1 MIKASLSDP
10 FYFYRILK
18 EPTLY
23 KAWNILE
30 SLLPEWGLFENFLK
44 NAPEKRKK
52 TYMDFLNKILDYA
65 LENSLIETEDD
76 LRLYDKISDAIFFID
91 YEL

>member
-1 MIKASLSDP
+1 MITCNK
-10 FYFYRILK
+10 
-18 EPTLY
+18 
-23 KAWNILE
+23 
-30 SLLPEWGLFENFLK
+30 
-44 NAPEKRKK
+44 
-52 TYMDFLNKILDYA
+52 DFLNKILDYA